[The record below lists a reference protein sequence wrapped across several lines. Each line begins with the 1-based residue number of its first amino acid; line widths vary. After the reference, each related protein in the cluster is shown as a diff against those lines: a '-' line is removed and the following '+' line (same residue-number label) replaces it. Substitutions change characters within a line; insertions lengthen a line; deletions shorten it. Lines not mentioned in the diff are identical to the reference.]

1 MPCNAVRNDD
11 FLARYGGEEFTLILP
26 GASLRNATKKA
37 KQLCRSIAAAQY
49 AADDS
54 PKADVVS
61 ITVSIGVSTYQNGD
75 TAKRLVDRADQC
87 LYKAKAAGKNRVVAE
102 NML

>member
-1 MPCNAVRNDD
+1 VRSDD

-37 KQLCRSIAAAQY
+37 RQLCRSIAAARY

-54 PKADVVS
+54 PKADAVS
-61 ITVSIGVSTYQNGD
+61 ITVSIGVSTYQSGD
-75 TAKRLVDRADQC
+75 TVKSLVDRADRC
-87 LYKAKAAGKNRVVAE
+87 LYKAKAAGKNRAVSE
-102 NML
+102 NTL